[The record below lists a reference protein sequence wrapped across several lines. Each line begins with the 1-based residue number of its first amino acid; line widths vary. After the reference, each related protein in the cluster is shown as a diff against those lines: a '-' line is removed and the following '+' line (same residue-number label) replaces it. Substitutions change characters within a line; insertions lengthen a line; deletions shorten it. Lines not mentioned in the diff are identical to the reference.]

1 MATVRRRLEAVLQHL
16 DEVGREH
23 ANRSRVTSQASHP
36 PKAVARVQRFD
47 EVAFDKAQVAF
58 RLAAPRVCCPDPA
71 GESRGEIRRGAH
83 GVEVIA
89 KGCKDWCC
97 A

>member
-1 MATVRRRLEAVLQHL
+1 MPTIRLRLEPVFQHL

-23 ANRSRVTSQASHP
+23 ANRSRVTSQPSHP

-47 EVAFDKAQVAF
+47 QVAFDKAQVAF

-83 GVEVIA
+83 GVEV
-89 KGCKDWCC
+89 
-97 A
+97 

>member
-1 MATVRRRLEAVLQHL
+1 MATVGRRLEAVFQHL

-23 ANRSRVTSQASHP
+23 ANRSRVASQPSHP

-71 GESRGEIRRGAH
+71 GESRGEIRWGAH
-83 GVEVIA
+83 GVEV
-89 KGCKDWCC
+89 
-97 A
+97 